1 MSIKKKMISLGLA
14 FCMAMSCS
22 VLASADSRSS
32 TKTDVTL
39 SIKASGVYKNWD
51 GTSNVAQFIDD
62 EGCFCF
68 AYDGTANVTVV
79 KMDKNNEQRKET
91 VLLKKLHP
99 LFGTVTCDG
108 NGNFYL
114 VTGETNSGDDTST
127 ETIFISK
134 YDKNGNLIGTVGDN
148 GSSSLA
154 YYYPERF
161 YTKIPFDGGN
171 CSAAVNGDLLS
182 VHYAREMYGGHQSDS
197 VFTININTM
206 SKVSVGSIYSSHSF
220 AQRVIPFGNG
230 FVYASEGDCYSRAF
244 TINTFKGSGSSSEQ
258 DIFHFWVQDG
268 AKDSGNMYVLNNNF
282 AHMGGLAQISD
293 SLVAFAGTSAESL
306 NSNANT
312 EKEGLFVQIFDPTK
326 DLTSASSYVTVG
338 TRSGLGGPNGDENVT
353 DYGVK
358 WLIPSSSSVTAKNP
372 QIVYAG
378 GDTAAVLF
386 ECYGLNSSGY
396 DGVYYIVINS
406 KGEVVQD
413 AACFSKTARLN
424 PCVMPVYS
432 DGSIYWAG
440 NSTSGSAV
448 YSYKLTVGSKTID
461 DYIKI
466 VNGITGSGVI
476 LTDEQ
481 LEAVE
486 KVLEYDYSK

>member
-1 MSIKKKMISLGLA
+1 MSIRKKLISLGLA
-14 FCMAMSCS
+14 LCMVMSCS
-22 VLASADSRSS
+22 VIASADSQSS

-39 SIKASGVYKNWD
+39 SIKASGVYTNWD

-68 AYDGTANVTVV
+68 AYDGTSYVTVV
-79 KMDKNNEQRKET
+79 KMDKNNAQRKET
-91 VLLKKLHP
+91 VLLQKLHP
-99 LFGTVTCDG
+99 LFGTVTCDS

-134 YDKNGNLIGTVGDN
+134 YDKNGNLLGTVGDN
-148 GSSSLA
+148 GSSSLV
-154 YYYPERF
+154 YQNSF
-161 YTKIPFDGGN
+161 HTKIPFDGGN
-171 CSAAVNGDLLS
+171 CSAAVNGELLS
-182 VHYAREMYGGHQSDS
+182 VHYAREMYSGHQSDS

-206 SKVSVGSIYSSHSF
+206 SKVSVGTIYSSHSF
-220 AQRVIPFGNG
+220 AQRVIPFGSG

-244 TINTFKGSGSSSEQ
+244 TINTYKGSGRSSEQ
-258 DIFHFWVQDG
+258 DIFHFWVQEG
-268 AKDSGNMYVLNNNF
+268 ALDNYNMYLLNNNF

-306 NSNANT
+306 SSNANT

-326 DLTSASSYVTVG
+326 NLSDESSYVTQG
-338 TRSGLGGPNGDENVT
+338 TRSGLGGPNGNESVT

-386 ECYGLNSSGY
+386 ECYGMNSSGY

-448 YSYKLTVGSKTID
+448 YSYKLTVGAKTID
-461 DYIKI
+461 DHIKT
-466 VNGITGSGVI
+466 VNGITDDGVI